1 MTARDLSQDEA
12 FRAEVRQFLQD
23 ELTPELRADG
33 RRNAGIFSDYGPGNS
48 WHRILAKRGWS
59 VPHWPVEW
67 GGTGWTPMQHYIFAS
82 ECTLAGA
89 PARAPQGPSMVAPVL
104 LKYGTPEQKERWL
117 PAIRSGEDYWAQGY
131 SEPGS
136 GSDLASLQC
145 RAVRDGDEYVI
156 NGTKIWTTHA
166 HFSNRIFCL
175 VRTSTEG
182 KPQQGISFLC
192 FDIDLPGITIRPIPS
207 LSGDHELNQ
216 VFFDDVR
223 VPVSALVGEENQGWT
238 VAKYLLV
245 HERSGLRSPSQR
257 VRLERLMARAQ
268 LAFGERTDAAAQRA
282 ADALWMRIARAAA
295 GVDAMQATDLDA
307 LDASVAGQEPP
318 LLPSVG
324 KVLGAQGRQLIT
336 SLLVEAGGPA
346 MAASLSQEDAQGRA
360 DGLDVPE
367 DAIYGTKAYLND
379 RAASIYGGS
388 NEVQRGIVWK
398 DLETGGL
405 KPTDV
410 NLLHGQLLGEDQ
422 ADLRDALVML
432 DAQVCRL
439 LQVGP
444 GTANQ
449 GATVDQLQL
458 GGEPASQPETGG
470 WPLPA
475 WWAQLGE
482 LGALSVAWPEA
493 QGGIDAGLLGHGQMM
508 YSLARG
514 VKAQAYLAS
523 VVLGGGALLASQ
535 QPAHAELLARV
546 GAGQAMV
553 AFAHGEPAAHGDRHL
568 VQTRLVRQGDGSWH
582 LSGRK
587 ALVLAAP
594 WASHAVVSARVSGK
608 DHEAAGLALVVVPL
622 KAAGVRQRAFKTID
636 GACASELAFDNVSV
650 AASDLIGEAGQ
661 AAGLIDA
668 LLDQATL
675 ALSAEVLG
683 LSERMI
689 EDTLAHLRQR
699 TQFGKPLGTFQVLQ
713 HRVTEMYNLRAL
725 AMAQTR
731 RALRDLPADAGPRAY
746 TASATM
752 LVASQA
758 ATEVGEG
765 TVQLHGAMGVT
776 EELAAGHYFRRATVL
791 VQQLGS
797 PDWHAGR
804 VADVLRARV

>member
-1 MTARDLSQDEA
+1 MTARDLAQDEA

-33 RRNAGIFSDYGPGNS
+33 RRNAGIFSDYGPGNG
-48 WHRILAKRGWS
+48 WHKVLAKRGWS

-82 ECTLAGA
+82 ECILAGA

-104 LKYGTPEQKERWL
+104 FKYGSAEQKDKWL
-117 PAIRSGEDYWAQGY
+117 PAIRSGTDYWAQGY

-145 RAVRDGDEYVI
+145 RAVREGDEYVI

-166 HFSNRIFCL
+166 HFANRIFCL

-182 KPQQGISFLC
+182 KAQQGISFLC

-223 VPVSALVGEENQGWT
+223 VPVSALVGEENDGWT

-257 VRLERLMARAQ
+257 VRLERLMARAKG
-268 LAFGERTDAAAQRA
+268 AFGNRTDAAAQRA
-282 ADALWMRIARAAA
+282 ADALWTRIARAAA

-346 MAASLSQEDAQGRA
+346 MAAGLSQEDAQGRA

-367 DAIYGTKAYLND
+367 DAIYGTKAYMND

-398 DLETGGL
+398 DLEGSGL

-410 NLLHGQLLGEDQ
+410 NLLHGQLLGEAQ

-432 DAQVCRL
+432 DAQICRL

-444 GTANQ
+444 GTSNA
-449 GATVDQLQL
+449 GATVEHLQL
-458 GGEPASQPETGG
+458 RGTPDSQPETGG

-475 WWAQLGE
+475 WWAQLGD
-482 LGALSVAWPEA
+482 LGALSVAWPEEN
-493 QGGIDAGLLGHGQMM
+493 GGIAAGMLGHGQMM

-514 VKAQAYLAS
+514 VKSQAYLAS
-523 VVLGGGALLASQ
+523 VVLGGGALLASSQ
-535 QPAHAELLARV
+535 AQHADLLAQV
-546 GAGQAMV
+546 GAGKAML
-553 AFAHGEPAAHGDRHL
+553 AFAHDEAAAHGDRSF
-568 VQTRLVRQGDGSWH
+568 VQTKLTKQGDGWV

-587 ALVLAAP
+587 SMVLAAP
-594 WASHAVVSARVSGK
+594 WASHAVVSARVSG
-608 DHEAAGLALVVVPL
+608 DDASSNGLALVLVPL
-622 KAAGVRQRAFKTID
+622 NAAGVRQRAFKTID
-636 GACASELAFDNVSV
+636 GACASEIAFDQVKL
-650 AASDLIGEAGQ
+650 AATDVIGEAGQ
-661 AAGLIDA
+661 AGALIA
-668 LLDQATL
+668 SLLDQATL
-675 ALSAEVLG
+675 ALATEVLG

-699 TQFGKPLGTFQVLQ
+699 TQFGKALGTFQVLQ

-725 AMAQTR
+725 SMAQTR
-731 RALRDLPADAGPRAY
+731 RALRDMPDAAGPRAY
-746 TASATM
+746 TASTTM
-752 LVASQA
+752 LIAGDA
-758 ATEVGEG
+758 ATAVGEG

-797 PDWHAGR
+797 PDWHAAR
-804 VADVLRARV
+804 VADQLRS

>member
-1 MTARDLSQDEA
+1 MTARDLTQDDA
-12 FRAEVRQFLQD
+12 FRAEVRQFLS
-23 ELTPELRADG
+23 EALTPELGQEG
-33 RRNAGIFSDYGPGNS
+33 RRNAGIFSDYGPGNG

-59 VPHWPVEW
+59 VPYWPKEW

-82 ECTLAGA
+82 ECTAAGA
-89 PARAPQGPSMVAPVL
+89 PAIAPQSAGMVAPVL
-104 LKYGTPEQKERWL
+104 LKYGTQEQKERWL

-175 VRTSTEG
+175 VRTNTEG

-192 FDIDLPGITIRPIPS
+192 FDLNLPGITIRPIPS

-223 VPVSALVGEENQGWT
+223 VPAGALVGEENQGWT

-257 VRLERLMARAQ
+257 VRLNRLIGSAKA
-268 LAFGERTDAAAQRA
+268 AFAGRTDAAAGRA
-282 ADALWMRIARAAA
+282 ADALWSRIAEAAA
-295 GVDAMQATDLDA
+295 CVDAMQATDLDS
-307 LDASVAGQEPP
+307 LDARVAGQDSP

-324 KVLGAQGRQLIT
+324 KVLGANVRQHIT
-336 SLLVEAGGPA
+336 SLLVEAAGPA
-346 MAASLSQEDAQGRA
+346 MAAALSQEGAQGHA
-360 DGLDVPE
+360 SGLDVAE

-388 NEVQRGIVWK
+388 NEVQRGIVWRE
-398 DLETGGL
+398 LEGGGL

-410 NLLHGQLLGEDQ
+410 NLLHGQLLGDDQ
-422 ADLRDALVML
+422 ADLRDGLTML
-432 DAQVCRL
+432 DASICRL

-444 GTANQ
+444 GTSGQ
-449 GATVDQLQL
+449 GATVDQLQIA
-458 GGEPASQPETGG
+458 GGPETGA
-470 WPLPA
+470 WPLPS
-475 WWAQLGE
+475 WWTKLGE

-493 QGGIDAGLLGHGQMM
+493 HGGIDAGLLGHGQMM

-514 VKAQAYLAS
+514 LKSQAYLGA
-523 VVLGGGALLASQ
+523 VVLGGGALLASNQ
-535 QPAHAELLARV
+535 AAHADLL
-546 GAGQAMV
+546 GQIGTGKAMV
-553 AFAHGEPAAHGDRHL
+553 AFAHAEAAARHDRHF
-568 VQTRLVRQGDGSWH
+568 VQTNLAPQADGSWL

-587 ALVLAAP
+587 SMVLAAP
-594 WASHAVVSARVSGK
+594 WASHAVVSARVSGQ
-608 DHEAAGLALVVVPL
+608 DDDAQGLALVLVPL
-622 KAAGVRQRAFKTID
+622 SAAGVTQRAFKTID
-636 GACASELAFDNVSV
+636 GACASQLAFEQVRI
-650 AASDLIGEAGQ
+650 AATDLIGQPGEAN
-661 AAGLIDA
+661 AVIAN

-699 TQFGKPLGTFQVLQ
+699 TQFGKPLASFQVLQ
-713 HRVTEMYNLRAL
+713 HRVVDMYMIRAL
-725 AMAQTR
+725 SMAQTR
-731 RALRDLPADAGPRAY
+731 RQLRDLPNEAAARSYA
-746 TASATM
+746 ASATM
-752 LVASQA
+752 LIA
-758 ATEVGEG
+758 ARAAREVGEG
-765 TVQLHGAMGVT
+765 AVQLHGAMGVT
-776 EELAAGHYFRRATVL
+776 EELSAGHYFRRATVL

-797 PDWHAGR
+797 PDWHAAR
-804 VADVLRARV
+804 CADALRTRAA

>member
-1 MTARDLSQDEA
+1 MTARDLAQDEA

-33 RRNAGIFSDYGPGNS
+33 RRNAGIFSDYEPGNG
-48 WHRILAKRGWS
+48 WHRVLAKRGWS

-82 ECTLAGA
+82 ECILAGA

-104 LKYGTPEQKERWL
+104 FKYGTAEQKEKWL
-117 PAIRSGEDYWAQGY
+117 PAIRMGDDYWAQGY

-166 HFSNRIFCL
+166 HFANRIFCL

-182 KPQQGISFLC
+182 KAQQGISFLC

-223 VPVSALVGEENQGWT
+223 VPASALVGEENDGWT

-245 HERSGLRSPSQR
+245 HERSGIRSPVQR
-257 VRLERLMARAQ
+257 VRLARLMTRAQ
-268 LAFGERTDAAAQRA
+268 SAFGSRTDAAAQRA
-282 ADALWMRIARAAA
+282 ADALWTRIARAAA
-295 GVDAMQATDLDA
+295 TVDGIQATDLDA
-307 LDASVAGQEPP
+307 LDASVAGQEAP
-318 LLPSVG
+318 LLPSVN

-336 SLLVEAGGPA
+336 SLLVEAAGPA
-346 MAASLSQEDAQGRA
+346 MAAGLSQADAQGRA

-367 DAIYGTKAYLND
+367 DAIFGTKAYLND
-379 RAASIYGGS
+379 RASSIYGGS

-398 DLETGGL
+398 DLETSGL

-432 DAQVCRL
+432 DAQICRL

-444 GTANQ
+444 GTSNA
-449 GATVDQLQL
+449 GATVENLQL
-458 GGEPASQPETGG
+458 RGSPESQPESGN
-470 WPLPA
+470 WPLPT
-475 WWAQLGE
+475 WWTQLGE
-482 LGALSVAWPEA
+482 LGALSVAWPED
-493 QGGIDAGLLGHGQMM
+493 QGGIGAGMLGHGQMM

-514 VKAQAYLAS
+514 VKSQAYLAS
-523 VVLGGGALLASQ
+523 VVLGGGALLASKQ
-535 QPAHAELLARV
+535 AAHADLLAQV

-553 AFAHGEPAAHGDRHL
+553 AFAHDEAAAHGDRNF
-568 VQTRLVRQGDGSWH
+568 VQTQLVKQGDGWV

-587 ALVLAAP
+587 AMVLAAP
-594 WASHAVVSARVSGK
+594 WASRVVVSARVSGA
-608 DHEAAGLALVVVPL
+608 DDSADGLALVLVPL
-622 KAAGVRQRAFKTID
+622 NAAGVRQRAFKTID
-636 GACASELAFDNVSV
+636 RACASEIAFDQVHV
-650 AASDLIGEAGQ
+650 PAADVIGEAGQ
-661 AAGLIDA
+661 AGALIA
-668 LLDQATL
+668 SLLDQATL

-683 LSERMI
+683 LCERMI

-699 TQFGKPLGTFQVLQ
+699 TQFGKPLGSFQVLQ

-725 AMAQTR
+725 SMALTR
-731 RALRDLPADAGPRAY
+731 RALRDMPGEAGARAY
-746 TASATM
+746 TASTAM
-752 LVASQA
+752 LIAGDA
-758 ATEVGEG
+758 ATAVGEG

-776 EELAAGHYFRRATVL
+776 EELAAGHYFRRAMVL

-804 VADVLRARV
+804 VADQLRG